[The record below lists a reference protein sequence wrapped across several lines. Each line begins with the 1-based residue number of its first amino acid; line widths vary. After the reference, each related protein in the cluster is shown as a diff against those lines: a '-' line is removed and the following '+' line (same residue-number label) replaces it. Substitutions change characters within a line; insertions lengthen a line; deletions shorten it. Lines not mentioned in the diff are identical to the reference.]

1 MNENEIM
8 YEIRGACFEVL
19 RELGP
24 GLLESVYV
32 KALKFA
38 LEELDL
44 DVETEV
50 EVPVFFK
57 HQPLGI
63 GYRMNILV
71 EGKVVIEVK
80 SIKEIE
86 DVHKKQLLTYLKL
99 SNKKLGLLINFNCKE
114 LKDRESMYR
123 IINGTI

>member
-8 YEIRGACFEVL
+8 YEIRGACFEVF

-24 GLLESVYV
+24 GLLESAYV

-44 DVETEV
+44 EVETEV
-50 EVPVFFK
+50 EVPVYFK
-57 HQPLGI
+57 QQPLGI
-63 GYRMNILV
+63 GYRMDILV
-71 EGKVVIEVK
+71 EDKVIIEVK
-80 SIKEIE
+80 SVKEIE

-99 SNKKLGLLINFNCKE
+99 SNKKLGLLVNFNSKE

-123 IINGTI
+123 IINGFI